1 VSVKYGLLGLLARQ
15 PLHGYELKRTFEQ
28 VTGGFWQL
36 NFGQIYQTLDRLEH
50 EGWVTHTVEQDEA
63 APERKVYSLTDLGSR
78 ALEAWLAHPE
88 AKVRPLRDELFIRL
102 AVMSSAD
109 VDARVGVLDAYRA
122 AHLARMQELTRA
134 KRALEERLADDLE
147 TLLLDAAIFH
157 ADADLRW
164 LDHCESVLRA
174 RRRDAAN

>member
-1 VSVKYGLLGLLARQ
+1 MSVKYGLLGLLARQ

-63 APERKVYSLTDLGSR
+63 APERKVFSLTAAGR
-78 ALEAWLAHPE
+78 EALDAWLAHPE

-102 AVMSSAD
+102 AVMAETD
-109 VDARVGVLDAYRA
+109 LEAKIEVLDAYRA
-122 AHLARMQELTRA
+122 AHLAHMQELTRA
-134 KRALEERLADDLE
+134 KHDLQERVPDGIE

-174 RRRDAAN
+174 AARGTAN